1 MVELGENFIKVA
13 EVVLSKGKREIAR
26 LVKRPFR
33 ASEAGET
40 DEALEVRNIFESLNI
55 PHHPVRLNI
64 PRHLVTVR
72 FIKLPSTSEDEIRK
86 MTRIESL
93 KHVPYSDENVVSGY
107 KIIERM
113 PDGYS
118 NVLIAVA
125 QADTIQREADIL
137 KKAGLFVESVS
148 LGSETLLLW
157 YLAAREAE
165 EAGTILLVNIDAGH
179 IDIDVVAGNKL
190 IFTRGVLSSLV
201 ETIPVER
208 IIEEIN
214 VSIAAY
220 RKESG
225 KLIDK
230 VVLSGMPAS
239 VDELKTLLA
248 AKVKIPIDVIDQMKG
263 IARRQDA
270 HLELAEASFVEL
282 LGLALRYDGA
292 DINLLPETAQEEQ
305 RLELVKKNIMT
316 GLIVSVL
323 IIVIGFGAI
332 LKKLHD
338 KRAYISYIDSA
349 LSKIEPQV
357 KTAKAMAREIDL
369 VASKIA
375 ERPLAIDLVSEVFKI
390 TPSGI
395 TLTMMEYE
403 SYKTLT
409 LRGTAPNLSDVFK
422 YVTILGKAQ
431 YFKNVKVKY
440 ANKRTGQA
448 GGADFEIICPVS
460 KAK

>member
-1 MVELGENFIKVA
+1 MSENFIKLA
-13 EVVLSKGKREIAR
+13 EVALSKGKREVAR
-26 LVKRPFR
+26 LVKRPFQ
-33 ASEAGET
+33 APETGET
-40 DEALEVRNIFESLNI
+40 DKALEIKNIFESLNI
-55 PHHPVRLNI
+55 PRHPVRLNI

-72 FIKLPSTSEDEIRK
+72 FVKLPSTNEDEIRK
-86 MTRIESL
+86 MARIESL
-93 KHVPYSDENVVSGY
+93 KHVPYSDENVASGY
-107 KIIERM
+107 KIIEKM

-157 YLAAREAE
+157 YFGTREAE
-165 EAGTILLVNIDAGH
+165 EAGTILLVNIDTGH
-179 IDIDVVAGNKL
+179 IDIDVVAGHRL
-190 IFTRGVLSSLV
+190 VFTRGVLSSLTR
-201 ETIPVER
+201 TIPTER

-248 AKVKIPIDVIDQMKG
+248 AKVKIPVEVTDQMKG
-263 IARRQDA
+263 VARREGAQ
-270 HLELAEASFVEL
+270 LELEEASFVEL

-292 DINLLPETAQEEQ
+292 DINLLPEAAREGH
-305 RLELVKKNIMT
+305 RLELVKKNIAT
-316 GLIVSVL
+316 GLCVSVL
-323 IIVIGFGAI
+323 IIAIGFSAI

-338 KRAYISYIDSA
+338 KRAYISYIDSE
-349 LSKIEPQV
+349 LGKIEPQV
-357 KTAKAMAREIDL
+357 KTAKSMAKEIDL

-375 ERPLAIDLVSEVFKI
+375 ERPLAIDLTSEIFKI

-409 LRGTAPNLSDVFK
+409 LRGIAPNLSDIFK
-422 YVTILGKAQ
+422 YVTILGKSQ

-448 GGADFEIICPVS
+448 GGADFEIVCPVS